1 MTTSMS
7 TKDETT
13 KLANSTYDIIR
24 ALETDATFLYSTV
37 DTYIEDAQKGELPTP
52 KLWASCSTVTW
63 FTRTFPA
70 SATELL
76 ISAGVHSRGSMSEPK
91 SISGFTWHVVQ
102 VHIYAKT
109 FSHYAWL

>member
-1 MTTSMS
+1 MS
-7 TKDETT
+7 PR
-13 KLANSTYDIIR
+13 SI
-24 ALETDATFLYSTV
+24 
-37 DTYIEDAQKGELPTP
+37 
-52 KLWASCSTVTW
+52 
-63 FTRTFPA
+63 PA

-109 FSHYAWL
+109 FFNFAWF